1 MIEVKITDEMLLKAR
16 EKATEMGRL
25 KNSILRGGGNVAG
38 FLGEIIA
45 EEALNAKE
53 NNTYNYDLTMKD
65 GKTVDVKT
73 KQTSVKPKPHY
84 GCTVSKASAKQQCD
98 YYAFVRVKNDFT
110 VGWFLGMMPKQEF
123 LDKAK
128 FWKKGDL
135 DTDNNYVVRA
145 DCYTL
150 SIAELNGGSSET
162 ET

>member
-1 MIEVKITDEMLLKAR
+1 MIEVEISNEMLIKAR
-16 EKATEMGRL
+16 DKASEMGQL
-25 KNSILRGGGNVAG
+25 NNSILRGGGNVAG
-38 FLGEIIA
+38 FLGEVIA
-45 EEALNAKE
+45 AEVLNGME
-53 NNTYNYDLTMKD
+53 NNTYNYDMILDD

-110 VGWFLGMMPKQEF
+110 VGWFLGMMEKDAF
-123 LDKAK
+123 LEKAK
-128 FWKKGDL
+128 FWKKGEL

-150 SIAELNGGSSET
+150 SIAELNGE
-162 ET
+162 